1 MLTCKQITE
10 LATAYTDG
18 HLPLLDNLRFRLHLA
33 ACRHCRSY
41 VRQLD
46 ITTRALRAL
55 PEPEISPDLTDALLR
70 RFDGWKAGQE
80 AAEERRPAAQAPQLT
95 FPASTTSREGRAR
108 TAGSVL
114 AALAALAAFG
124 LLVGFASSRSP
135 SAEDWAIALALA
147 AAASALAALSSRFSL
162 GVVVAAVSVAFA
174 AALVRGGDGPLAL
187 MGIHCLGAE
196 IASAAAV
203 AGTAWIAL
211 RPGPRTRARHVLA
224 AAAAAGAVAA
234 DAALQ
239 VTCDAHGSLPH
250 LLVFH
255 VGGVVAAASA
265 AMLLLRSRLR
275 PAHS

>member
-33 ACRHCRSY
+33 TCRHCRSY

-46 ITTRALRAL
+46 ITTRALRTL
-55 PEPEISPDLTDALLR
+55 PEPEISLELTDALLR
-70 RFDGWKAGQE
+70 RFDGWKAGRE
-80 AAEERRPAAQAPQLT
+80 AAEERRPAAQAPQPT
-95 FPASTTSREGRAR
+95 FPTSTTSREGRAR
-108 TAGSVL
+108 TAGSV
-114 AALAALAAFG
+114 LAALAAFG

-187 MGIHCLGAE
+187 SMGIHCLGAE